1 MHRSQP
7 VVAIATLRPKRRPV
21 DATGKIPAGLSLNTP
36 MAANYESEITKF
48 IRDLKAKSPEIE
60 RMQREGRAIYWD
72 KQLDADELRRWEES
86 NVPQQSYVYQT
97 RN

>member
-1 MHRSQP
+1 
-7 VVAIATLRPKRRPV
+7 
-21 DATGKIPAGLSLNTP
+21 

-48 IRDLKAKSPEIE
+48 LRDLMAKSPDLE
-60 RMQREGRAIYWD
+60 RKQQEGRAIYWD
-72 KQLDADELRRWEES
+72 KHLDPDELRRWNES

>member
-1 MHRSQP
+1 LPHCGRKDDP
-7 VVAIATLRPKRRPV
+7 GAPTVAIG
-21 DATGKIPAGLSLNTP
+21 ATGKIPAGFVIESA

-60 RMQREGRAIYWD
+60 RNQREGRAIYWD
-72 KQLDADELRRWEES
+72 KRLDPDELRRWEES
-86 NVPQQSYVYQT
+86 NVPQQPYVYQT